1 MSRIIFILVLLV
13 VGYLLLKSWQRRN
26 KLNNQRRDEQSSG
39 QIQNKQNIVSCQQ
52 CGLHVP
58 ENEAVQ
64 YGGKVFCSLEHAQ
77 QAQVTH
83 QSIPRDKR

>member
-26 KLNNQRRDEQSSG
+26 KLNNQRRDERSSG
-39 QIQNKQNIVSCQQ
+39 QIKNNIHIVSCQQ
-52 CGLHVP
+52 CGLHIP
-58 ENEAVQ
+58 ETEAVQ
-64 YGGKVFCSLEHAQ
+64 HGGKFFCSLDHAQ

-83 QSIPRDKR
+83 QSTPKGKP

>member
-13 VGYLLLKSWQRRN
+13 VGYLLLKSWQRR
-26 KLNNQRRDEQSSG
+26 KQLDNQRRDAPSSG
-39 QIQNKQNIVSCQQ
+39 QIKNQQPIVSCQQ

-58 ENEAVQ
+58 QSEAVQ
-64 YGGKVFCSLEHAQ
+64 HGGKFFCSLDHAQ

-83 QSIPRDKR
+83 QSTPKDKR

>member
-13 VGYLLLKSWQRRN
+13 VGYLLLKSWQRR
-26 KLNNQRRDEQSSG
+26 KQLNNQRRDVPNSG
-39 QIQNKQNIVSCQQ
+39 QIKNNQNIVSCQQ

-58 ENEAVQ
+58 EPEAVQ
-64 YGGKVFCSLEHAQ
+64 HGGKFFCSLDHAQ

-83 QSIPRDKR
+83 QSMPKGKP

>member
-1 MSRIIFILVLLV
+1 MSRTIFILVLLL

-26 KLNNQRRDEQSSG
+26 KLNNQRRDEPTSG
-39 QIQNKQNIVSCQQ
+39 QINQHLHIVSCQQ
-52 CGLHVP
+52 CGLHIP

-64 YGGKVFCSLEHAQ
+64 QGGKFFCSLDHAQ

-83 QSIPRDKR
+83 PSMPKGKR